1 MVAAGLGSTLLPAM
15 ALPHLAAD
23 DQRLAVRPINA
34 AKASRVI
41 GLLWRSSFPRGDDLL
56 MLGRFIQEQ
65 LPDSVAPIRQLPKA
79 AIRDPEGDP
88 RKVARAK
95 PRPRA

>member
-1 MVAAGLGSTLLPAM
+1 
-15 ALPHLAAD
+15 LPHLAAD

-79 AIRDPEGDP
+79 AVRDPEGDP
-88 RKVARAK
+88 RKVPRAK